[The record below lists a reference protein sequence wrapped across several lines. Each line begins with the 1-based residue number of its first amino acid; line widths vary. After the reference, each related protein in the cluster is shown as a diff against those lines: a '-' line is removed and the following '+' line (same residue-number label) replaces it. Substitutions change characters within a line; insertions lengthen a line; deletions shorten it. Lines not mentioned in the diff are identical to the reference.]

1 MLPITEVRIHLLPI
15 SKTNLRAYASITM
28 SGCFV
33 VHGLRVLQGEHGLF
47 VGMPR
52 RKRESTP
59 SQDIAHPINTET
71 RQQIESMVIDAF
83 TEAMAQRPMH
93 PVEHDRNPPGHAD

>member
-1 MLPITEVRIHLLPI
+1 MLEITEVRIHPLPV
-15 SKTNLRAYASITM
+15 SQTNLRAYASITI

-52 RKRESTP
+52 RKRESAPT
-59 SQDIAHPINTET
+59 QDIAHPITSET
-71 RQQIESMVIDAF
+71 RQQIESAVLDAYED
-83 TEAMAQRPMH
+83 TIAQTKAQTLDQGNTPK
-93 PVEHDRNPPGHAD
+93 EF